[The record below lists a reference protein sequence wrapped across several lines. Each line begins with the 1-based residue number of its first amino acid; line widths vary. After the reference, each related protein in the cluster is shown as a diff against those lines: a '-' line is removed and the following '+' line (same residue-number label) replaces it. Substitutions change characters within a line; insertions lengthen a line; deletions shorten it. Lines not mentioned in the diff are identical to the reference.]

1 MKGLRWLV
9 ITLVAFATI
18 INYIDRS
25 ALAVMWPG
33 IAAELGMDKRDY
45 ANIITVFLVGYA
57 IGQSLFG
64 KLFDALGTRIGFL
77 LSILL
82 WSVSIGLHF
91 AARSA
96 LSFGLFRALL
106 GVGEAGNWPGATK
119 AIAEWFPV
127 RERALGQGIFGAGAS
142 MGSIIAPPLVAFLY
156 AYVGWKTTFILI
168 GALGLLWIVPWLI
181 VYRSGPDT
189 HPWIGAEE
197 RAYILS
203 AQLSGQLSAA
213 AEAAD
218 VQPADVQVEYVP
230 TWPQLLRHR
239 QSWGVIAARFFIDPI
254 WWLFVG
260 WLPLYL
266 NEKFHFDVKQ
276 IGIFAWVPYV
286 GAAIGALGGGWLC
299 GRLLQRGWSVDRARK
314 LVIGLGLL
322 VMLPSALLSAVAATP
337 ILAVL
342 SIGALLFGFQAAIT
356 NIQTLPSDFFSGKT
370 VGSLAGISG
379 TSAVLGTIVCMQ
391 LVPVLTEGGN
401 YTPFFVLAAALVP
414 LVFLSLWLGGS
425 VVPVKPQRAHAAHS
439 THSTDK
445 EFQ

>member
-1 MKGLRWLV
+1 MRTMKGLRWLV
-9 ITLVAFATI
+9 IALVAAATI

-33 IAAELGMDKRDY
+33 IADELGMDKRDY
-45 ANIITVFLVGYA
+45 ANIITIFLVGYA

-77 LSILL
+77 LSIVV
-82 WSVSIGLHF
+82 WSASIALHS

-96 LSFGLFRALL
+96 MSFALFRALL

-119 AIAEWFPV
+119 AVAEWFPV
-127 RERALGQGIFGAGAS
+127 RERALAQGIFGAGAS
-142 MGSIIAPPLVAFLY
+142 MGSIVAPPLVAFLY
-156 AYVGWKTTFILI
+156 AFVGWKSTFILI
-168 GALGLLWIVPWLI
+168 GALGLVWVVPWLI
-181 VYRSGPDT
+181 VYRSGPDA
-189 HPWIGAEE
+189 HPWISAEE
-197 RAYILS
+197 RAYILT
-203 AQLSGQLSAA
+203 GQR
-213 AEAAD
+213 AAD
-218 VQPADVQVEYVP
+218 AAQAQYVP
-230 TWPQLLRHR
+230 TWSQLLRHR

-286 GAAIGALGGGWLC
+286 GAAIGALLGGWLC
-299 GRLLQRGWSVDRARK
+299 GRLLQRGWSVNAARK
-314 LVIGLGLL
+314 LVIGLGLV
-322 VMLPSALLSAVAATP
+322 VMFVASLFSATADTP
-337 ILAVL
+337 LLAVL
-342 SIGALLFGFQAAIT
+342 SIGAILFGFQAAIS

-391 LVPVLTEGGN
+391 LVPELTAGGN
-401 YTPFFVLAAALVP
+401 YTPFFILAAVLVP
-414 LVFLSLWLGGS
+414 LVFVSLWLGGR
-425 VVPVKPQRAHAAHS
+425 VAPVEPRESADSAHNPQQS
-439 THSTDK
+439 TIK
-445 EFQ
+445 ESQ